1 MRDTT
6 ETIEEET
13 GQGVVSPPRDRP
25 SGGEPPARGGR
36 VRENAS
42 ALAAAALSRAGVPQ
56 PVDRGYAFRRLLV
69 VSDLLALS
77 AALVTVVAA
86 NWLAD
91 RAPFQ
96 SEEPVI
102 FLLSLPVWVL
112 LADGLGLYHLS
123 DRRVEQSAVDE
134 IHPTFLTSTVWIW
147 LLLIANA
154 ALHPGTTPLLG
165 PAVLWMSSIAFVL
178 SFRIVARRIANRRHW
193 FRQPVVLIG
202 DPEGVKRVLR
212 RIYRHPECSLDPVG
226 TVLVGNAG
234 FSLESWGGERSPFK
248 PHTLPGATGTRVPT
262 PDKLAE
268 MVRSAGIRRVV
279 ITDFPQ
285 GLVERTR
292 LIRAMVGA
300 NVCVD
305 LVSGEPE
312 ALISTAVLHH
322 LEGLPMLTIQPTT
335 ITRLSLFLKRGLDV
349 TISSAALFVLS
360 PYLAYVA
367 ARIKLDSSGS
377 VLFSQQRA
385 GRDAEP
391 FEILKFRTMVDGAD
405 AARDQ
410 LREHSVDGLFKLR
423 DDPRV
428 TRYGARLR
436 RRSADELPQ
445 LWNVL
450 RGTMSLVGPRPLPL
464 DEAYQAQDHFAERLQ
479 VRPGI
484 TGPWQ
489 VLGRSDIPF
498 EDMVKLDYT
507 YVAGWTMREDIRLL
521 AHTASTILGG
531 RGAY

>member
-1 MRDTT
+1 
-6 ETIEEET
+6 
-13 GQGVVSPPRDRP
+13 V
-25 SGGEPPARGGR
+25 RGGR

-42 ALAAAALSRAGVPQ
+42 ALADAALSRAGMPQ
-56 PVDRGYAFRRLLV
+56 PVDRGYAFRRLLLL
-69 VSDLLALS
+69 SDLLALS
-77 AALVTVVAA
+77 ASLVALGAA
-86 NWLAD
+86 NLIAD
-91 RAPFQ
+91 RPPLET
-96 SEEPVI
+96 EEPVI

-123 DRRVEQSAVDE
+123 DRRVEQSVVDE
-134 IHPTFLTSTVWIW
+134 IRPAFLTTTVWIW

-154 ALHPGTTPLLG
+154 AVHPGTTPLLG
-165 PAVLWMSSIAFVL
+165 PAVLWMSSIVFVL
-178 SFRIVARRIANRRHW
+178 FFRIVARRIANRRHW
-193 FRQPVVLIG
+193 FRQPVLLIG
-202 DPEGVKRVLR
+202 DEEGVKRVLR
-212 RIYRHPECSLDPVG
+212 RIRRHPECSLDPVG
-226 TVLVGNAG
+226 TVLVSNAG
-234 FSLESWGGERSPFK
+234 FSLESWEDEDSPFK
-248 PHTLPGATGTRVPT
+248 RHVLPGATGRRVPT

-268 MVRSAGIRRVV
+268 LVGSAGIRRVI

-285 GLVERTR
+285 GLVERTK
-292 LIRAMVGA
+292 LIRAMVGSK
-300 NVCVD
+300 VCVD

-335 ITRLSLFLKRGLDV
+335 ITRLSRFLKRGLDV
-349 TISSAALFVLS
+349 TVSGAALLLLS

-367 ARIKLDSSGS
+367 VRIKLDSPGPT
-377 VLFSQQRA
+377 LFRQQRA
-385 GRDAEP
+385 GRDGEP

-405 AARDQ
+405 TARNQ

-428 TRYGARLR
+428 TRYGGRLR

-450 RGTMSLVGPRPLPL
+450 RGSMSLVGPRPLPL
-464 DEAYQAQDHFAERLQ
+464 DEAYQAQDHFAERLD

-521 AHTASTILGG
+521 AHTASTVLGG